1 MRHRLYEL
9 WQELDWHAL
18 FSNTNGR
25 EEMGCRVPKAE
36 TKQLLTHTHASH
48 THSPELCQ
56 DICCVFWL
64 IPHICALKKRRQE
77 LLKSSWLDLIVPICQ
92 SQPITCL
99 IHINQLL
106 HWTECWEETRTRRVR
121 WWMIRCATLNVTH
134 LRFSMLHAFISPD
147 KRPNFRNIS
156 AKAGAS
162 LLGTGWF
169 IYT

>member
-1 MRHRLYEL
+1 MHYSQTQMEGRRWDVESHRLGPNSYSL
-9 WQELDWHAL
+9 TPTHH
-18 FSNTNGR
+18 
-25 EEMGCRVPKAE
+25 
-36 TKQLLTHTHASH
+36 THTHRNSVRIFVAYFGWFH
-48 THSPELCQ
+48 TSVL
-56 DICCVFWL
+56 W
-64 IPHICALKKRRQE
+64 KRRQE

-92 SQPITCL
+92 SQPISCL

-134 LRFSMLHAFISPD
+134 LRFSTLHAFISPD